1 MDTQMDIQEVKHY
14 QINGKYRV
22 VFEKAASA
30 NKVDGF
36 KVEVNG
42 DNLDSV
48 KNEAAELYIWANN
61 KVEMNKPVQVP
72 IIKEVK
78 A

>member
-1 MDTQMDIQEVKHY
+1 MERQEVVHST
-14 QINGKYRV
+14 INGTYRV

-42 DNLDSV
+42 DNLDKIKS
-48 KNEAAELYIWANN
+48 EAAELYIWANN
-61 KVEMNKPVQVP
+61 KVEMNKPAPAP
-72 IIKEVK
+72 IEPKKER
-78 A
+78 